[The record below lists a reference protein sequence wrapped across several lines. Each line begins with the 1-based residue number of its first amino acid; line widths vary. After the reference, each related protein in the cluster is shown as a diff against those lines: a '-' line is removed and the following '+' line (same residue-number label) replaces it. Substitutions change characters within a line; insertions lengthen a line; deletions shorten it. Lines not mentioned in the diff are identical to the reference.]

1 MTTMV
6 RFQVGDGEYAIPV
19 DHVREVRS
27 GERLSALPSSRDGVV
42 GLLRDG
48 GDALAV
54 LDALGPGRDH
64 VLLLQ
69 HGDRRFGLAVAA
81 VTSVVD
87 LAAAPGPP
95 PDGQVG
101 HLLSG
106 VIEVDDGLV
115 LLVDVGA
122 LLEILDTAAPPAGP
136 RCRGSRATRPR
147 RRAGRG
153 RRRPRSPPT
162 GGGRPGRPAVVRA
175 QRRGPP
181 PR

>member
-106 VIEVDDGLV
+106 VIEADDGLV

-122 LLEILDTAAPPAGP
+122 LLEILDTAAPPAGWAEP
-136 RCRGSRATRPR
+136 ASESASESDEPGDVPGDEPADARVTAGS
-147 RRAGRG
+147 G
-153 RRRPRSPPT
+153 
-162 GGGRPGRPAVVRA
+162 PALPVGASV
-175 QRRGPP
+175 
-181 PR
+181 